1 MLIFALDDERIILED
16 TRDVIAAAA
25 PEAEIML
32 FTRAVPSLE
41 AIREKGLRPDIVF
54 CDIEM
59 PGLSGLQYAAEL
71 KKASPETRIVFVTAY
86 PQYAMDA
93 FKVRAQGYILKPLT
107 VAQVEEEL
115 SYLPKPP
122 VKNPEKLEVRCFG
135 SFEVM
140 WKGRPLV
147 FSRSRTKELFAYL
160 VDREGGWCTG
170 GEIISNLWEDGDSDK
185 KKYLRVLGSD
195 LISTLKEIG
204 MEKVL
209 LRMRDQ
215 WAVDTEL
222 LDCDYYR
229 MLQGDMDAVNSYQ
242 GEYMKQY
249 SWAELTVGR
258 LFFRNR

>member
-135 SFEVM
+135 SFEVL

-147 FSRSRTKELFAYL
+147 FSRSKTKELFAYL
-160 VDREGGWCTG
+160 VDALHHLPLRHIHKIFSTPQQSLPGFSCKVCGLLFQTLCR
-170 GEIISNLWEDGDSDK
+170 IDS
-185 KKYLRVLGSD
+185 LP
-195 LISTLKEIG
+195 
-204 MEKVL
+204 
-209 LRMRDQ
+209 
-215 WAVDTEL
+215 
-222 LDCDYYR
+222 
-229 MLQGDMDAVNSYQ
+229 
-242 GEYMKQY
+242 
-249 SWAELTVGR
+249 
-258 LFFRNR
+258 